1 MDPVTQ
7 TLGDDG
13 VLLIA
18 LNRPDR
24 RNAIDDAMTE
34 ALRAAFERAASDA
47 AVRAVILT
55 GEGKAFSAGGD
66 LSRFERDWDPRE
78 FRHESHKLTQL
89 ISAVERLEKP
99 TVAAINGVAT
109 GAGTQLALVC
119 DVRLMAPGA
128 RFVYR
133 EGRLGIIPS
142 HGGVTRLVKLIG
154 LARARDVIL
163 GGEEVSAEAAL
174 AHGLVTALAD
184 DVVAAARERVA
195 LMLERSPQAYAAA
208 KRLLWLAA
216 KRGPGERDGRRG
228 ARAERAHRHAR
239 AQGGGMAT
247 IIELDGKAPQIAADA
262 YVAPTAVLIGDVTVA
277 AGASIWFGAVL
288 RGDNSAIVIGEGSNV
303 QDNCVIHCAEDL
315 PTIVGANVTIG
326 HMAMLEGCEIED
338 GTLIGMGA
346 IVLQRARVGS
356 GSLVAAGA
364 VVGEGVEIP
373 PGVLAAGVPARVKKE
388 IAGESQRWVQTAALE
403 YQSKRLRYQ
412 AIT

>member
-34 ALRAAFERAASDA
+34 ALRAAFERAASEA
-47 AVRAVILT
+47 TVRAVILT

-78 FRHESHKLTQL
+78 FRHDSHKLTQL

-174 AHGLVTALAD
+174 AHGMVTALAD

-216 KRGPGERDGRRG
+216 NVDLESGMV
-228 ARAERAHRHAR
+228 AEGL
-239 AQGGGMAT
+239 AQSA
-247 IIELDGKAPQIAADA
+247 
-262 YVAPTAVLIGDVTVA
+262 LIGTPEHKE
-277 AGASIWFGAVL
+277 AVW
-288 RGDNSAIVIGEGSNV
+288 RRSS
-303 QDNCVIHCAEDL
+303 
-315 PTIVGANVTIG
+315 
-326 HMAMLEGCEIED
+326 
-338 GTLIGMGA
+338 
-346 IVLQRARVGS
+346 S
-356 GSLVAAGA
+356 
-364 VVGEGVEIP
+364 
-373 PGVLAAGVPARVKKE
+373 
-388 IAGESQRWVQTAALE
+388 
-403 YQSKRLRYQ
+403 
-412 AIT
+412 